1 MRRMGCLIREP
12 QYSRLVRKYKMTE
25 PKIQLMAFDVDGTL
39 ARRDQSVC
47 PDVIDAIRLA
57 HSRGIRITIA
67 TGRNQAETMPVWN
80 QLGLAGYD
88 DPMIFVGGS
97 IIARPSG
104 ETLWSDAFDA
114 GLLAELADVLIA
126 MGLSAVATTDP
137 YHSNLAH
144 VVLPGADYDFVNE
157 RFLAKLPDRR
167 TQVIDRFDAACPPVL
182 RMLAFIPPERG
193 DEICAVLNAQFAP
206 AVNLHPIYVP
216 TYDVTV
222 IEFFTGS
229 VCKWNAITRLAAMH
243 KINPARI
250 AVFGDDVNDITML
263 TSAGH
268 GVAMARGA
276 KEAHAAADE
285 IATNGLASAVLAA
298 IKLQ

>member
-1 MRRMGCLIREP
+1 
-12 QYSRLVRKYKMTE
+12 MTE

-39 ARRDQSVC
+39 ARNDQSVC
-47 PDVIDAIRLA
+47 PEVVNAIRLA
-57 HSRGIRITIA
+57 HARGIRITIA

-80 QLGLAGYD
+80 QLALSDYD

-97 IIARPSG
+97 IIARPTG
-104 ETLWSDAFDA
+104 ETLWSDAFGADLA
-114 GLLAELADVLIA
+114 AELADALVA

-144 VVLPGADYDFVNE
+144 VVQPATDYDFVNE
-157 RFLAKLPDRR
+157 RFLDKLPDRR
-167 TQVIDRFDAACPPVL
+167 TKLIEQFDATAPPVL

-193 DEICAVLNAQFAP
+193 EDICAILNARFAP

-222 IEFFTGS
+222 IEMFRGS

-243 KINPARI
+243 EIDPARI

-263 TSAGH
+263 TRQATGS
-268 GVAMARGA
+268 RWP
-276 KEAHAAADE
+276 AAQKSPRRC
-285 IATNGLASAVLAA
+285 G
-298 IKLQ
+298 